1 MFSTGFTAFLFSVDF
16 DEYKLGRGILSM
28 KCTVGGFV
36 EKNMVFGDYMSE
48 YSSNGDEK

>member
-28 KCTVGGFV
+28 ELHGL
-36 EKNMVFGDYMSE
+36 ED
-48 YSSNGDEK
+48 SSMKLWFLAII